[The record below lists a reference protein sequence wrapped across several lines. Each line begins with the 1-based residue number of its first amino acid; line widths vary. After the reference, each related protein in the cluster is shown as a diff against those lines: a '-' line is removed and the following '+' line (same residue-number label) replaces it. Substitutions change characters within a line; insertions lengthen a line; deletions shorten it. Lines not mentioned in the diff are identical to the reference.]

1 LPERMHGGKTMP
13 HLPVV
18 YQRTPIALPRLVGLS
33 SGGRT
38 VTVDASRSVFW
49 RSSELMESD
58 PRQKATAP
66 APLGGAIVLINLGK
80 RYGAVNAVCEVNLSI
95 RAGEFMTFLGPSGS
109 GKSTILSMIA
119 GFVVPSEGDIRIGQR
134 SIVTLPPHRR
144 NIGMVFQDYALFPHL
159 NVFQNVAFPL
169 EMRGIRKIELRN
181 RVLDALN
188 LVRLAGFEN

>member
-1 LPERMHGGKTMP
+1 
-13 HLPVV
+13 
-18 YQRTPIALPRLVGLS
+18 
-33 SGGRT
+33 
-38 VTVDASRSVFW
+38 
-49 RSSELMESD
+49 
-58 PRQKATAP
+58 
-66 APLGGAIVLINLGK
+66 
-80 RYGAVNAVCEVNLSI
+80 VCEVNLSI

-169 EMRGIRKIELRN
+169 EMRGNKKIELRK

-188 LVRLAGFEN
+188 LVRLGGFENRKPPQLSGGQRQRVALARALVFNPSVLLLDEPLGALDAKLREQMKLELKQL